1 MAGFKGKQNNYLDKV
16 NRVYDCRLQQL
27 RLWHLN
33 GVRVTGLTQDLEQD
47 GIGHEKEAREE
58 EALAFQVAI
67 REQ

>member
-1 MAGFKGKQNNYLDKV
+1 M
-16 NRVYDCRLQQL
+16 NRVNYWASTTIR
-27 RLWHLN
+27 RWHLN

-67 REQ
+67 REQQ